1 MTPKTLRQKRIIAI
15 ISLIITLILFL
26 ALAWWLTR
34 FLLRGGS
41 VESFK
46 ELIKSYGSLGWLVAF
61 GIQVLQVIVS
71 PIPGEVVELGMGIC
85 FGWFWGAVLC
95 LVGSALGSVII
106 MFIVKKV
113 GIKMV
118 QLFVSVDKI
127 NELRFIN
134 SERKL
139 NSLVFIL
146 YVLPGTPKDP
156 LIFFFGLTR
165 IGIIEFTVIST
176 LARIPSVITSTVGG
190 KLFID
195 GHLIGAVIVIAVTA
209 VISLAGMILYQ
220 RILRRIRNRKSI
232 NRDEE
237 SAQE

>member
-1 MTPKTLRQKRIIAI
+1 M
-15 ISLIITLILFL
+15 IITLILFL

-106 MFIVKKV
+106 MLIVKKV

>member
-1 MTPKTLRQKRIIAI
+1 M
-15 ISLIITLILFL
+15 IITLILFL

-220 RILRRIRNRKSI
+220 SILRRIRNRKSI

>member
-1 MTPKTLRQKRIIAI
+1 M
-15 ISLIITLILFL
+15 IITLILFL
-26 ALAWWLTR
+26 AHAWWLTR
-34 FLLRGGS
+34 FLLKGGS
-41 VESFK
+41 VDSFK

-232 NRDEE
+232 NHDEE

>member
-1 MTPKTLRQKRIIAI
+1 M
-15 ISLIITLILFL
+15 IITLILFL

-41 VESFK
+41 VDSFK

>member
-41 VESFK
+41 VDSFK

-106 MFIVKKV
+106 MLIVKKV

>member
-220 RILRRIRNRKSI
+220 SILRRIRNRKSI

>member
-41 VESFK
+41 VDSFK

>member
-1 MTPKTLRQKRIIAI
+1 MIV
-15 ISLIITLILFL
+15 TLILFL

-106 MFIVKKV
+106 MLIVKKV

>member
-85 FGWFWGAVLC
+85 LGWFWGAVLC

>member
-1 MTPKTLRQKRIIAI
+1 M
-15 ISLIITLILFL
+15 IITLILFL

>member
-106 MFIVKKV
+106 MLIVKKV

>member
-1 MTPKTLRQKRIIAI
+1 M
-15 ISLIITLILFL
+15 
-26 ALAWWLTR
+26 
-34 FLLRGGS
+34 LRGGS
-41 VESFK
+41 VDSFK

>member
-106 MFIVKKV
+106 MLIVKKV

-195 GHLIGAVIVIAVTA
+195 GHLIGAVVVIAVTA